1 MFLRHA
7 TSKIK
12 KADDLFEIQTMGFRG
27 EAMASIASISHVE
40 LETKLHD
47 QELGT
52 KIIIE
57 GGKIIRKS
65 DINCSAGTSIKIK
78 NIFYN
83 IPAEENFSKS

>member
-1 MFLRHA
+1 MSKNDVEKCFLRHA

-52 KIIIE
+52 KIILE
-57 GGKIIRKS
+57 GGKIIRKGIS
-65 DINCSAGTSIKIK
+65 TVLPEHLLK
-78 NIFYN
+78 
-83 IPAEENFSKS
+83 SKHFL